1 MTTSFNVLSGSAYP
15 PLFINQYVIAQLK
28 KFTRTERNSRTGE
41 LEEVPLYTKLPNKID
56 PIVPVQ
62 ATNIDDLYSEITVDD
77 SPFLIASDRLV
88 RYNQDT
94 AYWCKREQLVYTIHS
109 TDSKKGF
116 DISRVILETLDRE
129 DAAAQDVNAWI
140 SDNTIFDEF
149 GRPVSNNVFFHNFRV
164 FQIDETRDIIEL
176 GSVKFNWRGKII
188 IEYDYHAN
196 TSSSYN

>member
-1 MTTSFNVLSGSAYP
+1 MTTSLNVLSGSAYP
-15 PLFINQYVIAQLK
+15 PLFINQYVIDQLK
-28 KFTRTERNSRTGE
+28 QFTRTEKDSNGDFI
-41 LEEVPLYTKLPNKID
+41 EVPLYIKIPGKID

-62 ATNIDDLYSEITVDD
+62 ATNIDDLYSEITVTD
-77 SPFLIASDRLV
+77 SPFLIAYDRLV
-88 RYNQDT
+88 RYSQDT

-109 TDSKKGF
+109 TDSEKGF

-140 SDNTIFDEF
+140 AKNDIFDKF

-164 FQIDETRDIIEL
+164 FQIDETRDIVEL